1 MLDKCNLNGYTCN
14 LIITKHAVNEF
25 TYCNSLSLHMS
36 DRGNSYIEVY
46 TPNEAWRANV
56 PFLYDLLIVR
66 QLSHPCMTAQW
77 TPATTPVEDSTVF
90 MNHKLLLGTNNE
102 TDNFL
107 MLANVQIPS
116 AAALR
121 SLPPDNDEL
130 VGSLFDNDPTRFKI
144 QKRIPHPGEVNCIK
158 HMPHFPQYV
167 ATKSMDGDIYLFD
180 CNKYSEN
187 SEFMVFVMNFLH
199 CCACNKTNS
208 EVPPEARLCG
218 HSGEGYGLSWNP
230 GNAGYLL
237 SSAEDRMIFL
247 WDVKSVVTPNSVL
260 EPIETFT
267 GHEKGV
273 QDVQWH
279 FFNENVFGSVGDDE
293 KLMLWDTRLSGTISA
308 MLPIHAHE
316 AEINCLAFS
325 PLREHMLATGSADK
339 TIALWDLRNM
349 TGKFHVLTAHTD
361 EVLKVQWAP
370 FNEAILATS
379 ASDSRVNIWNLA
391 DLGVEQSADDNLFGP
406 SDLCMVVIQEKL
418 VILVGTLSNL
428 GQFVPSILTTWCNV
442 GKLLIAYAL
451 ANGKPQ

>member
-187 SEFMVFVMNFLH
+187 SE
-199 CCACNKTNS
+199 TNS

-247 WDVKSVVTPNSVL
+247 WDVKSVITPNSVL

-293 KLMLWDTRLSGTISA
+293 KLM
-308 MLPIHAHE
+308 
-316 AEINCLAFS
+316 F

>member
-187 SEFMVFVMNFLH
+187 SE
-199 CCACNKTNS
+199 TNS

-247 WDVKSVVTPNSVL
+247 WDVKSVITPNSVL

>member
-1 MLDKCNLNGYTCN
+1 MF
-14 LIITKHAVNEF
+14 LIFQLRYRIFKTRLVYIVYIF
-25 TYCNSLSLHMS
+25 LYMS
-36 DRGNSYIEVY
+36 ERGSSYIEVY

-77 TPATTPVEDSTVF
+77 TPATTPVEDSRVF
-90 MNHKLLLGTNNE
+90 INHKLLLGTNNE

-116 AAALR
+116 ATALR
-121 SLPPDNDEL
+121 LLPPDNDEL

-167 ATKSMDGDIYLFD
+167 ATKSMNGDIYLFD
-180 CNKYSEN
+180 CNKYPDN
-187 SEFMVFVMNFLH
+187 SE
-199 CCACNKTNS
+199 TSS

-218 HSGEGYGLSWNP
+218 HPGEGYGLSWNP
-230 GNAGYLL
+230 GSAGYLL
-237 SSAEDRMIFL
+237 SCAEDKMIFL
-247 WDVKSVVTPNSVL
+247 WDVKSVVSSNSVL
-260 EPIETFT
+260 QPIEAFT

-279 FFNENVFGSVGDDE
+279 FFNETVFGSVGDDE
-293 KLMLWDTRLSGTISA
+293 KLMLWDTRLSNTISA
-308 MLPIHAHE
+308 MQA
-316 AEINCLAFS
+316 
-325 PLREHMLATGSADK
+325 

-349 TGKFHVLTAHTD
+349 TGKFHVLTSHTD

-379 ASDSRVNIWNLA
+379 ASDSRINIWNLA
-391 DLGVEQSADDNLFGP
+391 DLGVEQSADDHLFGP
-406 SDLCMVVIQEKL
+406 SELFFVHGGHPGEIGDISWNPVEPWTICSVDTDNMVQCWQIADS
-418 VILVGTLSNL
+418 IRVG
-428 GQFVPSILTTWCNV
+428 
-442 GKLLIAYAL
+442 
-451 ANGKPQ
+451 